1 MTDPVGPGG
10 VTRSALA
17 RTTTTKLSPVRRT
30 CEKPGCGQP
39 TAVVYGME
47 DGRDG
52 SKVLWIEA
60 VRPGA
65 PARPEAQGARCVRHA
80 ETITAPMGWVVDDRR
95 ESVPR
100 LFKPKPDQPRPDLRV
115 VPTQSVPKSRRERVG
130 DLPRPKLF
138 SEVAESVAESVAE
151 PVTEP
156 VVATIAPSVAPSTAP
171 STAPSPEPMI
181 EHSVE
186 DAVTEDVSADR
197 VDDID
202 DSGGGEPDDSKSW
215 VPFFDPDDDLDGM
228 LNATGSMLRD
238 AFRSR
243 HNGRGR
249 DQ

>member
-1 MTDPVGPGG
+1 M
-10 VTRSALA
+10 
-17 RTTTTKLSPVRRT
+17 RRT

-39 TAVVYGME
+39 TAVVYGLE

-65 PARPEAQGARCVRHA
+65 PDRDGAQGTRCVRHA
-80 ETITAPMGWVVDDRR
+80 ETITAPVGWVVDDRR

-100 LFKPKPDQPRPDLRV
+100 LFKPQSDRTQPDRNRPDLRV
-115 VPTQSVPKSRRERVG
+115 VPTKSVPKSRRERVG

-138 SEVAESVAESVAE
+138 GDVVE
-151 PVTEP
+151 PVATAAHVEPIVEP
-156 VVATIAPSVAPSTAP
+156 VV
-171 STAPSPEPMI
+171 
-181 EHSVE
+181 
-186 DAVTEDVSADR
+186 VSAPVEPAVEPVHEVTNETDPPER
-197 VDDID
+197 LDEADQ
-202 DSGGGEPDDSKSW
+202 SGGVERDDSKSW

>member
-1 MTDPVGPGG
+1 MTGPEGSG
-10 VTRSALA
+10 RISRSALD

-30 CEKPGCGQP
+30 CEKPGCGLP

-60 VRPGA
+60 VRTGV

-115 VPTQSVPKSRRERVG
+115 VPTQATPKSRRERVG
-130 DLPRPKLF
+130 DLPRPRLF
-138 SEVAESVAESVAE
+138 SEVAEPVAE
-151 PVTEP
+151 PVM
-156 VVATIAPSVAPSTAP
+156 ATIEASPAPSVAPSLE
-171 STAPSPEPMI
+171 SSPEPSPAPMI
-181 EHSVE
+181 ESSVE
-186 DAVTEDVSADR
+186 EAVTEVAPAER
-197 VDDID
+197 TDDFD
-202 DSGGGEPDDSKSW
+202 SSGGVERDDSKSW

>member
-1 MTDPVGPGG
+1 M
-10 VTRSALA
+10 
-17 RTTTTKLSPVRRT
+17 RRT

-39 TAVVYGME
+39 TAVVYGLE

-65 PARPEAQGARCVRHA
+65 PDRDGARGTRCARHA
-80 ETITAPMGWVVDDRR
+80 ETITAPVGWVVDDRR

-100 LFKPKPDQPRPDLRV
+100 LFKPPADRSAVNRTAVDRTRADLRV
-115 VPTQSVPKSRRERVG
+115 VPTKSDANSEAKSEPKSEPKSRRERVG

-138 SEVAESVAESVAE
+138 SDAVE
-151 PVTEP
+151 PVVDTEP
-156 VVATIAPSVAPSTAP
+156 VEPVIVTVPVEPAIVTA
-171 STAPSPEPMI
+171 
-181 EHSVE
+181 SVE
-186 DAVTEDVSADR
+186 PVVELTNESEPAERLDEPDQ
-197 VDDID
+197 
-202 DSGGGEPDDSKSW
+202 SGGVERDDSKSW